1 MPDSTA
7 AGKPSEPHKPG
18 AGGMSAPVW
27 LWICLL
33 VLVAVATG
41 VAVPLLTAHRAPQP
55 QPQARQ
61 YLNLSAC
68 LLTDPGGI
76 VPGTPAA
83 PIWTAM
89 QSASIATR
97 VMVSYLPDTG
107 PSDVSPMLNTLA
119 ERKCG
124 LIITTAAAAGRAASA
139 ARTYP
144 HQQFLIIAPGGAATI
159 PPNAVLVPPAAAPVR
174 IAQAIR
180 ALSGRA

>member
-1 MPDSTA
+1 
-7 AGKPSEPHKPG
+7 
-18 AGGMSAPVW
+18 MSAPVW
-27 LWICLL
+27 LWISLMT
-33 VLVAVATG
+33 LVAIAVG
-41 VAVPLLTAHRAPQP
+41 IAVPLLTVQRTT

-61 YLNLSAC
+61 YLNVSAC
-68 LLTDPGGI
+68 LLTDPSGV

-83 PIWTAM
+83 PVWTAM

-119 ERKCG
+119 QRKCG
-124 LIITTAAAAGRAASA
+124 LIITTTAAAGRAVSA

-144 HQQFLIIAPGGAATI
+144 HQQFFIIAAGGAATI
-159 PPNAVLVPPAAAPVR
+159 PPNAVLVPPAAAPAR

-180 ALSGRA
+180 ALSAQA